1 MTAGNWITIAQ
12 IVIAGGMAW
21 LGWSVRALK
30 ACIRGDVKSVA
41 SEVKLVATQLAALER
56 RVEAAEAGLDKK
68 VSDEE
73 WIRESMR
80 LRNDVA
86 DMGKTLARIE
96 GKTDSTLMLA
106 TSVNRVAVAIEK
118 NQEATGA

>member
-1 MTAGNWITIAQ
+1 MSGFQWASLILSAVNIVVLPLAG
-12 IVIAGGMAW
+12 W
-21 LGWSVRALK
+21 L
-30 ACIRGDVKSVA
+30 IRNAFGRYTDK
-41 SEVKLVATQLAALER
+41 LER
-56 RVEAAEAGLDKK
+56 LEARMEAAEASIERK

-80 LRNDVA
+80 LRNDVS

-106 TSVNRVAVAIEK
+106 SSVNRVAVAIEK
-118 NQEATGA
+118 NQEAAGA